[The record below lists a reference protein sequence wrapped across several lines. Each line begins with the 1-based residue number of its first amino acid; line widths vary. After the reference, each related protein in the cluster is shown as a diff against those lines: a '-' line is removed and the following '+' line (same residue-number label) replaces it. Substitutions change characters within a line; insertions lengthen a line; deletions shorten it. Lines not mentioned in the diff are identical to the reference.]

1 VAGARTRRPSEF
13 APIRRRCCLPARGT
27 LRGFHAG
34 DQGSASPH
42 ARPDRAC
49 WPNGPT
55 AGHRHSKRWRGGCR
69 DSIGCAPQKCRPAG
83 LHRLPSS
90 AWRQPCSAYG
100 APTSPKSSTRGAV
113 RAARMSLARALPVSI
128 DIEVQPS
135 RFVQIL
141 REARVHRVPVHCADA
156 RRCSVQPTREGSSGD
171 APRTAESSSPGTH
184 AGSCRSLR
192 SQIAFALGLE
202 NGERSTARPNARIE
216 SSRCLAKMLSRSWI
230 RYL

>member
-1 VAGARTRRPSEF
+1 MSAPTLTSQLAQPSPKLPQPWLMPHVLRRNGV
-13 APIRRRCCLPARGT
+13 RPARPRT
-27 LRGFHAG
+27 SVVRVFRHSVQRPVFHTGAL
-34 DQGSASPH
+34 ASPTRSTCG
-42 ARPDRAC
+42 A
-49 WPNGPT
+49 
-55 AGHRHSKRWRGGCR
+55 S
-69 DSIGCAPQKCRPAG
+69 RPA
-83 LHRLPSS
+83 RIS
-90 AWRQPCSAYG
+90 R
-100 APTSPKSSTRGAV
+100 
-113 RAARMSLARALPVSI
+113 ARAHPASI